1 MGKKYIIRR
10 RKNILW
16 AKVLLKLIRKME
28 TDVLKVLLRH
38 GKDVARVSKE
48 HVATVFVLRHVL
60 VFAFLEVVKLRGI
73 VTLYPAR
80 LMQVDGFP
88 AAFGVVFIL

>member
-1 MGKKYIIRR
+1 MSHLSHYNG
-10 RKNILW
+10 
-16 AKVLLKLIRKME
+16 VVTLKFAGEVEL
-28 TDVLKVLLRH
+28 DVLKVLLRH
-38 GKDVARVSKE
+38 GKDVARVCKE